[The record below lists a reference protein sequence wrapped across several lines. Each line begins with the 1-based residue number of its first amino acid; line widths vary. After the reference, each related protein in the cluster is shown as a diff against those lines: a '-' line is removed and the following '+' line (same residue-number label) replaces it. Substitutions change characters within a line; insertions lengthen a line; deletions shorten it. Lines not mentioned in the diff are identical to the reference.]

1 MTDEEIVESIIQI
14 ASSFGISCDDA
25 SYIVKSFENFGKE
38 YMMSNIEDDLKAK
51 AFIESY
57 KQIKNGADII
67 KSIDKDFFFELVDFL
82 LEEREQDKARIK
94 ELEED
99 LYSTNKIINEYLDDI
114 PNQREKEMQAKIKEL
129 EAKLE
134 FKKYGDLD
142 EIEFEEY
149 MSHFIPKQK
158 VKDKI
163 EKLKKDY
170 DKKYDLFMGHKFQS
184 KEQQDILKQMRI
196 LKELLEEGD

>member
-94 ELEED
+94 ELEENNRMLALEGSRVRLD
-99 LYSTNKIINEYLDDI
+99 LY
-114 PNQREKEMQAKIKEL
+114 IKQN
-129 EAKLE
+129 
-134 FKKYGDLD
+134 Y
-142 EIEFEEY
+142 
-149 MSHFIPKQK
+149 IPKQK
-158 VKDKI
+158 AKEILDKA
-163 EKLKKDY
+163 EVMDY
-170 DKKYDLFMGHKFQS
+170 YTLPDVINDLQ
-184 KEQQDILKQMRI
+184 
-196 LKELLEEGD
+196 ELLEEGE